1 EELFESYLFIFLAK
15 GINKTQLT
23 SNRILHTLRDMIC
36 CMVLMRKNQ
45 QNLNLMVFH
54 IIFKRNNNDIIVT
67 KLILFKLNTTIQ
79 TKYINSLY
87 GISLRHS
94 LLGKSMKMEND
105 FI

>member
-1 EELFESYLFIFLAK
+1 
-15 GINKTQLT
+15 
-23 SNRILHTLRDMIC
+23 
-36 CMVLMRKNQ
+36 MVLMRKNQ

-87 GISLRHS
+87 AISLRHVKADIIIK
-94 LLGKSMKMEND
+94 GK
-105 FI
+105 